1 MALWFPNFE
10 TVMAFTSIFL
20 KFLAS
25 LAEQVFSGSFLE
37 LQLSRQ
43 QCTDGDII
51 ELRKYKQIFIL
62 VIAII

>member
-10 TVMAFTSIFL
+10 TIMAFTLIVL

-37 LQLSRQ
+37 LQLSQ
-43 QCTDGDII
+43 QRCTDGDII
-51 ELRKYKQIFIL
+51 ELRKYKQIFIFI
-62 VIAII
+62 IAII